1 VGFDKVSVSHWEMNV
16 ERIPFNF
23 FSFAVMIGC
32 AVLTR
37 FYSTVQFLQT
47 RFADFVAKNISP
59 FYGIWLQVD

>member
-1 VGFDKVSVSHWEMNV
+1 MFFDKVIFDKVSVSHWEMNV

-47 RFADFVAKNISP
+47 KQS
-59 FYGIWLQVD
+59 